1 MESLVQSK
9 IEQRL
14 KSLKSEHQKL
24 DMLIEQ
30 EISAPRENQI
40 RVQRL
45 KKQKLAIKDEIVRL
59 ESMLLPDI
67 IA

>member
-1 MESLVQSK
+1 MESLAQSK

-30 EISAPRENQI
+30 EISAPREDQI
-40 RVQRL
+40 RIQRL

>member
-1 MESLVQSK
+1 MESLAQSNIK
-9 IEQRL
+9 QRL
-14 KSLKSEHQKL
+14 NALKSEHQKL
-24 DMLIEQ
+24 DKLIAS
-30 EISAPRENQI
+30 EILSPIEDQI

>member
-1 MESLVQSK
+1 MESLAQSK

-45 KKQKLAIKDEIVRL
+45 KKQKLAIKDEIARL